1 MRDKYLLKRILVS
14 TLILI
19 ILFNFIIPTSVPFVN
34 TVYAKTITELTPEQ
48 ISAIQQK
55 MKELAEKDAE
65 DEGYRAG
72 KDGTSKKDGKERNS
86 KPKSSEFA
94 AIYAEEF
101 DFLEPTDKFGSQLW
115 NTLISSYN
123 TTYTAKYEIAYENGK
138 SETEREERE
147 EEEWNNKT
155 KLTEDELAT
164 LIADAKEAGKN
175 AGVENGYG
183 DGENGDRDNRSNY
196 DLPDEWFGSDYGFL
210 PDGTELS
217 AADLSAIRKA
227 YKDAFNANYD
237 YSWNQGY
244 AKYIE
249 EGGEPIPGY
258 EVEEV
263 EDPNAP
269 GPGNQGGSGGSG
281 GNGGSGGSS
290 GGSGSGGAGTTT
302 NPGTGDNT
310 NPGEATN
317 PENPGEATN
326 PENPGETSNPDNPS
340 NPGDGNPSEEG
351 DEVFSERQEKLDA
364 LLAAHSNGPGT
375 ALLSAIWNGTV
386 QIFASIQELVF
397 AVASSGGL
405 NTEDVTSYITPLD
418 IFFNKFTLT
427 DINIFS
433 DETANGTQLDS
444 DGLVYKL
451 RHSAAFW
458 YYIFRSIAIG
468 ALLISFVLNAIKALS
483 SGSTIEQKAIAKM
496 ALKDWVIS
504 AVLVFFMHML
514 IIFIINLNNS
524 FVAVLENVSGSA
536 EIGELMETMLEA
548 CFSSSFIIRCAALIV
563 YVLMIWQTVK
573 YLLIYIERFLKAF
586 FLMVISP
593 IIPVWYSTEKAIGNR
608 SVALDGWLKSF
619 IYLVFIQLIHCVIY
633 IVIVAVAMT
642 SLGSNTTDHIQLTDI
657 GAALFAVL
665 ALFTVPYGESW
676 LKKILGFENNMFSQ
690 SIIQNAYSFGY
701 SAITGR
707 PHTMTGA
714 QANASFAG
722 VKFGRN
728 VGIAGQTGGAIVGS
742 IADGV
747 TGGLS
752 HIKDKAFGMA
762 GSFADKMKNH
772 PEGDDV
778 NSRVDRILNGE
789 KGDEENKGDSPSDGG
804 GVAILAAGLLSEGSE
819 SKEEKEAN
827 EKTQKIV
834 KEKTDEL
841 KKTVNDI
848 KKTKT
853 VDETES
859 KEKHTNET
867 EDTEIH
873 NIIVGGDA
881 ELLEAFKQAF
891 AKILENNKSNQAW
904 GEDVNSKLDK
914 LEELKSKLSDEAVNE
929 IENNLDDASIIE
941 RAEYVRSLEDGS
953 LEKQYAS
960 EYANW
965 LDYEDFSTKKMS
977 LVKEYREKGLQI
989 DDNLANILTTSEGAR
1004 VIENLVSSEN
1014 EKEADKIVENIDDI
1028 KTEEGLEQKLEEI
1041 EKINER
1047 IANDSVNSSMRLYEI
1062 SSAIEGYLDALVA
1075 RDMANRKDFTGSRNQ
1090 IHRLEDNV
1098 RDSKTKLND
1107 YQIDKK
1113 VLRSALEEWKQ
1124 IPSKGATQDQINS
1137 LRDAVFSKN
1146 FSNLPEIQKELKKM
1160 SELNKSAKEYQ
1171 TQIDTINKKLTQI
1184 KNAKVTVNTKV
1195 ETSTT
1200 TTTTTVKETRV
1211 TGPTESSAKVIN
1223 NIKNDPN
1230 FKRNIG

>member
-123 TTYTAKYEIAYENGK
+123 TTYTAKYEVAYENGK
-138 SETEREERE
+138 SDTEREERE

-164 LIADAKEAGKN
+164 LIADAKEAGRT
-175 AGVENGYG
+175 AGAENGYG
-183 DGENGDRDNRSNY
+183 DGENGDKDNRSNY

-217 AADLSAIRKA
+217 GSDLSAIKKA
-227 YKDAFNANYD
+227 YKDAFDLSYKT
-237 YSWNQGY
+237 SWNNGY
-244 AKYIE
+244 QKYLDEDGEDIYELYPDE
-249 EGGEPIPGY
+249 EL
-258 EVEEV
+258 

-269 GPGNQGGSGGSG
+269 GPGNQGGSG
-281 GNGGSGGSS
+281 
-290 GGSGSGGAGTTT
+290 GSGGAGTTT

-310 NPGEATN
+310 NPGET
-317 PENPGEATN
+317 TN
-326 PENPGETSNPDNPS
+326 PENPGETTDPNNPS
-340 NPGDGNPSEEG
+340 NPENPGDSNPSEDGEEG

-608 SVALDGWLKSF
+608 SVALDGWLKAF

-676 LKKILGFENNMFSQ
+676 LKKILGFENSMFSQ
-690 SIIQNAYSFGY
+690 SIIQNAYNYVRSGEFSRAVSRTAEGVGK
-701 SAITGR
+701 I
-707 PHTMTGA
+707 
-714 QANASFAG
+714 AG
-722 VKFGRN
+722 VGVQFGKN
-728 VGIAGQTGGAIVGS
+728 VGNTLMHPVDTANKLG
-742 IADGV
+742 DGV
-747 TGGLS
+747 V
-752 HIKDKAFGMA
+752 HFKNKATDFKNEA
-762 GSFADKMKNH
+762 KEAVHVFADKVRGGR
-772 PEGDDV
+772 EDYVDSEV
-778 NSRVDRILNGE
+778 NQILNDG
-789 KGDEENKGDSPSDGG
+789 KDYEENKGDSPSDSG
-804 GVAILAAGLLSEGSE
+804 GVAILAAGLPSEGSE

-881 ELLEAFKQAF
+881 ELLDAFKQAF
-891 AKILENNKSNQAW
+891 SKLQEDNKQVQSW
-904 GEDVNSKLDK
+904 GEEINSKLDELDGLRDLLSNEEAGK
-914 LEELKSKLSDEAVNE
+914 IERDIDGMNSPEERKAYVNALGKDTLQGQYADKYADWKIYEELDDEVVN
-929 IENNLDDASIIE
+929 NKRNLI
-941 RAEYVRSLEDGS
+941 
-953 LEKQYAS
+953 
-960 EYANW
+960 N
-965 LDYEDFSTKKMS
+965 
-977 LVKEYREKGLQI
+977 EYREKGLRI
-989 DDNLANILTTSEGAR
+989 DDNLASALTTSEGAKL
-1004 VIENLVSSEN
+1004 IGNLVSSED

-1075 RDMANRKDFTGSRNQ
+1075 RDMANRKDFTGSRSQ